1 MTTPKIAIIGAGMAG
16 LACGSALASHG
27 LQPRLFDKGR
37 GPGGRMATR
46 RAESNGAQL
55 RFDHGAQYFTDRDP
69 AFTATI
75 GKWLARGVVAP
86 WPAAG
91 SNAYVGV
98 PGMNAPLK
106 FMAGELDVEWATRV
120 TSVAAQQG
128 GWQVEFG
135 DRREIFTHC
144 LIALPAEQTAEIL
157 EPAAPQFS
165 AQAAASVSEP
175 CWAVMV
181 SFAKPLPIQQD
192 AITDRQGKIAWAARN
207 SAKPGRCE
215 GECWVLHASPG
226 HSRAI
231 LELGADDAAGQLLQE
246 FFEQQGIEPQ
256 PAEFLTAHR
265 WRYAKAQRPAGD
277 GPLALW
283 DADARIGAAGD
294 WLVNPKVEGAWR
306 SGRALAEMVIAS
318 L

>member
-1 MTTPKIAIIGAGMAG
+1 MTEPKIAIIGAGMAG
-16 LACGSALASHG
+16 LACGTALASHG
-27 LQPRLFDKGR
+27 LQPHLFDKGR

-46 RAESNGAQL
+46 RAGNDGEQL
-55 RFDHGAQYFTDRDP
+55 RFDHGAQYFTDSDP

-106 FMAGELDVEWATRV
+106 FMASELDVDWATRI
-120 TSVAAQQG
+120 TSLNAQQNA
-128 GWQVEFG
+128 WQVEFE
-135 DRREIFTHC
+135 DRTETFSHC
-144 LIALPAEQTAEIL
+144 LIALPAEQAADIL
-157 EPAAPQFS
+157 VGAAPQFS

-181 SFAKPLPIQQD
+181 SFAQPLPIEQD
-192 AITDRQGKIAWAARN
+192 AIADRQGKISWAARN
-207 SAKPGRCE
+207 SAKPGRGT
-215 GECWVLHASPG
+215 GECWVLHASPD

-231 LELGADDAAGQLLQE
+231 LELDADHAAKQLLQE